1 VYLLAAAAEAAG
13 EGAVE
18 GPAKELERRL
28 GMGNV
33 REEATSRIQQADL
46 RDSRTGGHSTFAPML
61 PRLALG
67 ARACLSSSRTLALSR
82 SVTYFTKSHEYLNVG
97 ADGTALVGVTDHAQG
112 QLGDVVF
119 VGLPEVGATFKKG

>member
-1 VYLLAAAAEAAG
+1 
-13 EGAVE
+13 
-18 GPAKELERRL
+18 
-28 GMGNV
+28 
-33 REEATSRIQQADL
+33 
-46 RDSRTGGHSTFAPML
+46 ML
-61 PRLALG
+61 PRLAFG

-82 SVTYFTKSHEYLNVG
+82 SVTYFTKSHEYLNVA